1 MKRSCPSRGIWQPA
15 QSWVLVLSLCS
26 EVERRNCLL
35 HHLPFLFFLVN
46 FVCNP
51 FGKKIIYWVL
61 PWGLLFSG
69 VRNSCCWLKLCANI
83 LECVIPMGY
92 LPWGGVLFHQ
102 TQAVKP
108 QRLTQ
113 FFKAVHSYFLLFSI
127 PWISMMNRACKMGQL
142 PKTHWWQD
150 RAKYL
155 GHYFSWEGHPSI
167 WWEEYLSC
175 LLPGTNWWLNTSRPV
190 GLKCVTGECLS
201 TEVACHRLG
210 LF

>member
-83 LECVIPMGY
+83 LECVIPMGIFPEVECSSIRHRQWSPKGWLSSSKLFIPTSCSFPY
-92 LPWGGVLFHQ
+92 RGYPWWTGLAKWGSCPKLTGG
-102 TQAVKP
+102 
-108 QRLTQ
+108 
-113 FFKAVHSYFLLFSI
+113 
-127 PWISMMNRACKMGQL
+127 
-142 PKTHWWQD
+142 KT
-150 RAKYL
+150 
-155 GHYFSWEGHPSI
+155 EPSI
-167 WWEEYLSC
+167 LATISHERDILPSDERNTPPVFC
-175 LLPGTNWWLNTSRPV
+175 LAPTDD
-190 GLKCVTGECLS
+190 
-201 TEVACHRLG
+201 
-210 LF
+210 